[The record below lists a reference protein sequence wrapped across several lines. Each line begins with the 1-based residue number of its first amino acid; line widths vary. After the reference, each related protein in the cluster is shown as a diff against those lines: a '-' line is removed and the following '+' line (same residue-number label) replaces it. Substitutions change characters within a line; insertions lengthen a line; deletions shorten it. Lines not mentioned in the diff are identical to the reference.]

1 MRAFEE
7 GKATRGVECDVVTVN
22 VLLDACAKSERP
34 PGEALG
40 ILMDAIESR
49 IPVDAYT
56 ISSLI
61 NAYCATR
68 ADAAEVL
75 DQAFAIVELGR
86 FLDVRQTPAVTNSLL
101 RACVA
106 AGDLPSRANLRRDRR
121 ARRRPRHGGRQQIGS
136 NPARGVRR
144 GGGRARCHGARGRRA
159 ETGRRRG
166 RIRVRLARAS
176 VRGRRDVET
185 ATRAYYEATREHGV
199 RPTLA
204 LVNALLAGLA
214 RGGSWREAIRV
225 VSDDVI
231 ARDDVQAD
239 DALVGTLH
247 AAVRGG
253 RGGGTGGDGQT
264 DGTVADGIG
273 RRADSASVGAG
284 RDGGGCA
291 VSERRVGPEGPK
303 ESRCEKARRTRED
316 LAV

>member
-1 MRAFEE
+1 
-7 GKATRGVECDVVTVN
+7 
-22 VLLDACAKSERP
+22 
-34 PGEALG
+34 
-40 ILMDAIESR
+40 MDAIESR

-106 AGDLPSRANLRRDRR
+106 AGDLPRAARTFEETVALAEDPDTVADSRSVRILLEAFAAAGDVPGAM
-121 ARRRPRHGGRQQIGS
+121 ARVDAAKLAS
-136 NPARGVRR
+136 SWTNP
-144 GGGRARCHGARGRRA
+144 
-159 ETGRRRG
+159 
-166 RIRVRLARAS
+166 RAS
-176 VRGRRDVET
+176 RSCERAWTPGMET
-185 ATRAYYEATREHGV
+185 ATRAYYGATREHGV

-239 DALVGTLH
+239 DALVELFTRAFEVGGEEEQ
-247 AAVRGG
+247 AATARQMGLWL
-253 RGGGTGGDGQT
+253 TGSDDALIQHLLEQDEMGE
-264 DGTVADGIG
+264 
-273 RRADSASVGAG
+273 GA
-284 RDGGGCA
+284 
-291 VSERRVGPEGPK
+291 
-303 ESRCEKARRTRED
+303 
-316 LAV
+316 L